1 MTQKTLWAVLLSMAV
16 GLVTTVQAAPDMHS
30 HGHRPLHGGIVAESA
45 DDVNVEL
52 VAKSDGLTFHV
63 TQHGKPLATA
73 GAKGRPRC
81 TPAAKRP
88 WLHSNP
94 PATTGW

>member
-1 MTQKTLWAVLLSMAV
+1 MTQKMLWAGLLSMAV
-16 GLVTTVQAAPDMHS
+16 GLGTTVQAADI
-30 HGHRPLHGGIVAESA
+30 HGHDHRPLHGGGVVEAA

-52 VAKSDGLTFHV
+52 VAKSDGLAFHV

-73 GAKGRPRC
+73 APRARPRC
-81 TPAAKRP
+81 TPAATRP
-88 WLHSNP
+88 WSRLNP